1 MLSWMILLYAHMHV
15 DTLISM
21 RHIKMD
27 YVFYP
32 MLKYGGEMNLHH
44 MLFRTKRLYS
54 SYIRSY
60 LFSCHVLE
68 IFVYLIGKGNFKK
81 NKHKKSTTICTY
93 VLMTYWGYIIL
104 KNMVFGEVRSIHIT
118 AVCNERTLL
127 IFCSYLFFFL
137 VGYFWLENWIWGY
150 SHQSKCFWA
159 LVNHACQLINSV
171 FQLLNNN
178 WLPQHIT
185 LHFFLD
191 SFFLLFNL

>member
-104 KNMVFGEVRSIHIT
+104 KNMVFGEV
-118 AVCNERTLL
+118 CKFLL
-127 IFCSYLFFFL
+127 
-137 VGYFWLENWIWGY
+137 
-150 SHQSKCFWA
+150 
-159 LVNHACQLINSV
+159 V
-171 FQLLNNN
+171 FISLLCAMNA
-178 WLPQHIT
+178 HC
-185 LHFFLD
+185 
-191 SFFLLFNL
+191 SFFAHIYSFSL